1 MAKLSPL
8 PLILQLDS
16 RLPSRSVTRGSWLI
30 LAYWIF
36 ALVVAV
42 VHVLPIIPRQQPAR
56 GFAIQ
61 ASAFCLVL
69 RVKYQQLH
77 RELESCVASASRS
90 VALEDQG
97 TETKSVTSAH
107 DDLREK
113 LFGEGEQDGEE
124 LEDASKCPPSCFALE
139 ELRLVHLALARLTS
153 KLARSFTP
161 HLMYVIPTYFMLTCA
176 SFFELYKSMENGK
189 EATVHAIYSVLLV
202 LHPTV
207 LAVAFYLSNHVPSP
221 ASGTGP
227 GDWSTASP

>member
-1 MAKLSPL
+1 M
-8 PLILQLDS
+8 
-16 RLPSRSVTRGSWLI
+16 
-30 LAYWIF
+30 
-36 ALVVAV
+36 
-42 VHVLPIIPRQQPAR
+42 
-56 GFAIQ
+56 
-61 ASAFCLVL
+61 
-69 RVKYQQLH
+69 KYQQLH
-77 RELESCVASASRS
+77 HELESCVASASRS

-153 KLARSFTP
+153 RLARSFTP

-176 SFFELYKSMENGK
+176 SFFEVYKSMENGK

-207 LAVAFYLSNHVPSP
+207 LAVAFYLLRTEVRE
-221 ASGTGP
+221 AGFSGAEEGVKS
-227 GDWSTASP
+227 GSAFQISFS